1 MKKLLNKY
9 LIILLIISF
18 TTLVAQEIKLPQI
31 AKSSIIKQYEGEEIT
46 ISAIKKISS
55 VKYSVIIKTEFGK
68 DKVIVD
74 KKGKIYSIS
83 EYLEGLDPSGGC

>member
-1 MKKLLNKY
+1 MKKFLT
-9 LIILLIISF
+9 ILLMISF
-18 TTLVAQEIKLPQI
+18 TTLTAQDIKLPQI
-31 AKSSIIKQYEGEEIT
+31 VKSSIIKQYEGEEIT
-46 ISAIKKISS
+46 ILTIKKISS
-55 VKYSVIIKTEFGK
+55 VKYSVIIKTELGK

>member
-9 LIILLIISF
+9 LVALLLLSF
-18 TTLVAQEIKLPQI
+18 TVLTAQDIKLPQI
-31 AKSSIIKQYEGEEIT
+31 VKSSIIKQYEGEEIT
-46 ISAIKKISS
+46 ILTIKKISS
-55 VKYSVIIKTEFGK
+55 SKYSVIIKTEFGK